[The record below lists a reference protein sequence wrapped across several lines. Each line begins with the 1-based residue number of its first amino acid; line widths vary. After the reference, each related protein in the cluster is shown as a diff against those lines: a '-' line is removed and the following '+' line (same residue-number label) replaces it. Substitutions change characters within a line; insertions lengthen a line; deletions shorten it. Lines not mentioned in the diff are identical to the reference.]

1 MAGRGYLY
9 RGHEKAARY
18 LELSFRR
25 AGLRPAG
32 GSFLQE
38 FDIRQNVF
46 PQSPALYLNGRKLQ
60 PGRDFIP
67 APASPSV
74 HGNFK
79 MDTLPEKSASQALLL
94 REKQEFK
101 ESGLV
106 ASPKLLIRRQK
117 KLTHSLAQESRGIPE
132 FRILDSL
139 LLKNDSM
146 AEIKLQA
153 EVRDIKTQ
161 NVMGMVKGTQ
171 QPDSFLVLCAHYDH
185 LGSLGRNTWFPG
197 ANDNASGVAMLLELA
212 AAIVEKP
219 LPYSV
224 LFVAFS
230 GEEAGLLG
238 SSFMAE
244 NPPVPLSKIRFL
256 FNLDLIGFGEKGATV
271 VNATLHPQEFARL
284 QRLNEEGNYLPEI
297 KARGK
302 AANSDH
308 YPFSEKGVPAFFMYL
323 MGGPAYYHDVHDRTE
338 TLSLR
343 GMRGSFRL
351 IMAFLRGF

>member
-1 MAGRGYLY
+1 
-9 RGHEKAARY
+9 
-18 LELSFRR
+18 
-25 AGLRPAG
+25 
-32 GSFLQE
+32 
-38 FDIRQNVF
+38 
-46 PQSPALYLNGRKLQ
+46 
-60 PGRDFIP
+60 
-67 APASPSV
+67 
-74 HGNFK
+74 
-79 MDTLPEKSASQALLL
+79 
-94 REKQEFK
+94 
-101 ESGLV
+101 
-106 ASPKLLIRRQK
+106 
-117 KLTHSLAQESRGIPE
+117 
-132 FRILDSL
+132 
-139 LLKNDSM
+139 
-146 AEIKLQA
+146 
-153 EVRDIKTQ
+153 
-161 NVMGMVKGTQ
+161 MGMVKGTQ

-256 FNLDLIGFGEKGATV
+256 FNLDLMGFGEKGATV

-284 QRLNEEGNYLPEI
+284 QRLNEEGQYLTEI

-308 YPFSEKGVPAFFMYL
+308 FPFSEKGVPTFFMYL
-323 MGGPAYYHDVHDRTE
+323 MGGPAYYHDVHDRPE
-338 TLSLR
+338 TLSLQ